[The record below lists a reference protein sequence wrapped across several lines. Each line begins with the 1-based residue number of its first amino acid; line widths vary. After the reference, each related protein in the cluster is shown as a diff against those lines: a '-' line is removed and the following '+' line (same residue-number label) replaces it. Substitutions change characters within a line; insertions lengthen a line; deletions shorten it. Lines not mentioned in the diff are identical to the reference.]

1 MGRVMEQEGAYNLIH
16 QPWLPVR
23 RRDGAVN
30 WIRPW
35 EITSL
40 IDDNPVVE
48 FAWPRPDFD
57 AAAQEFLIGL
67 LSTAA
72 APEDEDEWEEWWR
85 RPALPTVLRSAY
97 KSVDHAFCLDGDG
110 PRFMQELKQDGDP
123 LEGAESKP
131 VSRLVIDVPGQQT
144 IKRNTDLFVKRD
156 RFTGAGIGRP
166 AAAMALYTLNTYSP
180 SGGRGHMTSM
190 RGGGPMSTLIAP
202 HSGPHASTLW
212 GRLWSNVETADQSN
226 ARGVDN
232 PPEPSAIFPWLAP
245 TRVSGKGGSKT
256 TPQDVHP
263 LQAYWGMPRRIRLV
277 FEEVEGF
284 CCSVTG
290 AADSVAA
297 VQYRT
302 KRYGT
307 DYSDGFEHPLSPYY
321 RDKNAGVLRP
331 EHPQPDGITY
341 RLWPALVQGREG
353 GRCAQTVRHWNEDRG
368 VMVGAAGVAAFGY
381 DMDNMKPRNW
391 AEGEMP
397 LLHLA
402 DPQRRERL
410 EALALD
416 LVVAAEKT
424 ASELVRAIRA
434 AAYVPRGPGD
444 YGFIRVGF
452 FRATEEAFY
461 AGLRDA
467 HTGIRDAGSIEG
479 TAATRPVREAWRA
492 TLEQAAVRL
501 FDERAPLTGR
511 EEGRLRKRAEERAR
525 LIRTLR
531 AKAILTKLGLP
542 APTKKRRS
550 AK

>member
-1 MGRVMEQEGAYNLIH
+1 M
-16 QPWLPVR
+16 
-23 RRDGAVN
+23 
-30 WIRPW
+30 
-35 EITSL
+35 
-40 IDDNPVVE
+40 
-48 FAWPRPDFD
+48 
-57 AAAQEFLIGL
+57 
-67 LSTAA
+67 
-72 APEDEDEWEEWWR
+72 
-85 RPALPTVLRSAY
+85 
-97 KSVDHAFCLDGDG
+97 C
-110 PRFMQELKQDGDP
+110 
-123 LEGAESKP
+123 
-131 VSRLVIDVPGQQT
+131 
-144 IKRNTDLFVKRD
+144 
-156 RFTGAGIGRP
+156 
-166 AAAMALYTLNTYSP
+166 
-180 SGGRGHMTSM
+180 
-190 RGGGPMSTLIAP
+190 
-202 HSGPHASTLW
+202 
-212 GRLWSNVETADQSN
+212 
-226 ARGVDN
+226 
-232 PPEPSAIFPWLAP
+232 
-245 TRVSGKGGSKT
+245 
-256 TPQDVHP
+256 
-263 LQAYWGMPRRIRLV
+263 

-284 CCSVTG
+284 CCGVTG

-321 RDKNAGVLRP
+321 RDKKSGVLRP

-353 GRCAQTVRHWNEDRG
+353 GRCAQTVRHWKERASLLG
-368 VMVGAAGVAAFGY
+368 PEGAAGVAAFGY

-397 LLHLA
+397 LLALS
-402 DPQRRERL
+402 DSFQRERMEDL
-410 EALALD
+410 ALA

-434 AAYVPRGPGD
+434 AAYVPRSPGD

-467 HTGIRDAGSIEG
+467 LTGIRDAGSIEG

-511 EEGRLRKRAEERAR
+511 EEGRLRIRAEERAR

-531 AKAILTKLGLP
+531 AKAMLTKLGLP
-542 APTKKRRS
+542 APTKKPRS

>member
-23 RRDGAVN
+23 RRDGAVT

-40 IDDNPVVE
+40 INDNPVVE

-85 RPALPTVLRSAY
+85 RPPLPTVLRSAFT
-97 KSVDHAFCLDGDG
+97 SVDHSFCLDGDG
-110 PRFMQELKQDGDP
+110 PRFMQDHDP
-123 LEGAESKP
+123 LEDAAPKP
-131 VSRLVIDVPGQQT
+131 VKLLLIDAPGEQT
-144 IKRNTDLFVKRD
+144 VKKNTDLFAKRD
-156 RFTGAGIGRP
+156 AANTAGLGRP

-190 RGGGPMSTLIAP
+190 RGGGPMSTLVAP

-212 GRLWSNVETADQSN
+212 GRLWANVETAGQSN
-226 ARGVDN
+226 ARGVDS

-263 LQAYWGMPRRIRLV
+263 LHAYWGMPRRIRLV
-277 FEEVEGF
+277 LEEVEGF
-284 CCSVTG
+284 CCGVTG
-290 AADSVAA
+290 AADSVAV

-321 RDKNAGVLRP
+321 RDKKAGVLRP
-331 EHPQPDGITY
+331 VHPQPDGITY

-391 AEGEMP
+391 EEGEMP
-397 LLHLA
+397 LLALS
-402 DPQRRERL
+402 DSLQRERM
-410 EALALD
+410 EDLARD
-416 LVVAAEKT
+416 LVAAAEKT

-467 HTGIRDAGSIEG
+467 LTGIRDAGSIEG

-511 EEGRLRKRAEERAR
+511 EEGRLRIRAEERAR

-531 AKAILTKLGLP
+531 AKAMLTKLGLP
-542 APTKKRRS
+542 APTKKPRS